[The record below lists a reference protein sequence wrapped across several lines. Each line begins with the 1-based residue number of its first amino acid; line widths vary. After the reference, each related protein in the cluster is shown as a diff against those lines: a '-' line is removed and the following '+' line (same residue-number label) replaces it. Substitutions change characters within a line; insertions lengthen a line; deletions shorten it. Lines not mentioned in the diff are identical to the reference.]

1 MPILIKIKICRILI
15 NLSNNQIITNKI
27 INNKIKIINNN
38 NKITII
44 QINFVQIIIQ

>member
-1 MPILIKIKICRILI
+1 MLILIKIKIYRILI

-38 NKITII
+38 KITII